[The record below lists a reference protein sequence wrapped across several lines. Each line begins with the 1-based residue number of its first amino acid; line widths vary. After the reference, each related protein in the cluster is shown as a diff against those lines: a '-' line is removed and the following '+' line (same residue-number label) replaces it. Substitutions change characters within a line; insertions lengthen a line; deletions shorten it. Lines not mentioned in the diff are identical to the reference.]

1 MKRIESMIA
10 LLSRMVNWIAAA
22 SIVGVMLLT
31 VADIV
36 LRFFRHPIPG
46 AYEIAGMLGG
56 MAVAFSLAY
65 TSVEKG
71 HIAVD
76 LLVERIPTR
85 LRALITGIY
94 SVISAMFFGIVSWQC
109 MLYGLDIQRSGEVS
123 LSIRMPLHPFVYGM
137 AFGLLLLTAVL
148 VIEAAVSF
156 RAAGRTR

>member
-10 LLSRMVNWIAAA
+10 LLSRRVNWIAAV
-22 SIVGVMLLT
+22 SIVGIMLLT

-36 LRFFRHPIPG
+36 LRLFRHPIPG

-56 MAVAFSLAY
+56 VAVAFSLAY

-76 LLVERIPTR
+76 LLMERISPR
-85 LRALITGIY
+85 PRALITGVY
-94 SVISAMFFGIVSWQC
+94 SIISAMFFGVVSWQC
-109 MLYGLDIQRSGEVS
+109 VLYGFDIQRSGEVS
-123 LSIRMPLHPFVYGM
+123 LSIRMPLHPFVYGT
-137 AFGLLLLTAVL
+137 AFGFLLVAAVL

-156 RAAGRTR
+156 RAAGKTR